1 MRMRVSSLASL
12 SGLRSGVAV
21 DCGEGSRH
29 SSDPRLLWLWPRL
42 AAVAPIQPLAWELPY
57 ASGAAP
63 PPPPKK
69 AKKKKTNKKLSEK
82 SQTQAAF
89 LGWSFRSLG

>member
-21 DCGEGSRH
+21 DCGER
-29 SSDPRLLWLWPRL
+29 SSDPGLLWLWPRL

-63 PPPPKK
+63 PPKK
-69 AKKKKTNKKLSEK
+69 GKNKTNKQKTE
-82 SQTQAAF
+82 
-89 LGWSFRSLG
+89 